1 MPEFLTA
8 ILLLLVSG
16 LMAAVSS
23 RSDIGHRVGQLGA
36 ILGSVLGL
44 VPAIRVLTG
53 GRSEG
58 VSAIWHMPGG
68 TIHFQIDAVSA
79 FFLLPVFGLSI
90 VTALYGRSYLSTGDG
105 GRDSA
110 RSWFH
115 LNLLTA
121 SMALVVGAHDG
132 LLFLLAWEI
141 MALSPFFLVIFDDRK
156 AASRHAAWTYLAA
169 THLGTAFLL
178 VMFVLL
184 GTLAGTSDFDGYGAV
199 LQQSHAPLSSTIFA
213 LALIGFGSKA
223 GLVPAHVWLPEAHPA
238 APSHASALMSGSMIK
253 VGIYGIVRILI
264 MLGTPEAWW
273 GWALIV
279 VGTTSGVLGVLFALA
294 QHDLKRLLAYHS
306 VENIG
311 IILLGVGVGVLGL
324 ATDSSALAV
333 IGFAAGLLHVLNH
346 CIFKGLLFLGA
357 GAVQHAAH
365 TLDLEELGG
374 LLKRMKWSGCAFLV
388 GSAAI
393 VGLPPL
399 NGFVSE
405 FLLFTSGF
413 VAVVHPL
420 PAFAT
425 AGLIVIVAIGLI
437 SGLAAACFAKAFGI
451 VFLGSPRS
459 AEAAGAQEVAQPM
472 VAAMAILALLCA
484 LIGLAAPAVAT
495 ALAGV
500 VAAATRLSPDV
511 VSNQLALASGSLTSV
526 LIVFAILIAVG
537 ALAWRLRTHRLAGD
551 AMRRG
556 PVWGCGYLFPSSR
569 MQYTASSFAQPL
581 VSQFHLFVRNH
592 EVLKPPQGYFPGTAS
607 YSSDSGDP
615 FLQLLFAPTFR
626 WFDRLASRLKV
637 IQHGHIHVYVLY
649 VAATLIALLIWESF

>member
-405 FLLFTSGF
+405 FLLFMSGF

-420 PAFAT
+420 PAIAT

-649 VAATLIALLIWESF
+649 VAATLITLLIWESF